1 MGDNKSLTTEV
12 VNAATA
18 VNSEIYT
25 AATEVNSAVEK
36 FRTDMSSLWADEAIR
51 NWGNDTFYPA
61 VDEVLKNLQKNRDIF
76 DDCLKEAGD
85 KYLIAGQSDERVSLP
100 AADSLP
106 TNAHTE
112 FATRLPGGEIG
123 INKEE
128 STPNEAKNSL
138 NDFIKTVETM
148 KNTLATSMESSII
161 QAFSKEDI
169 QNTAKNSAKK
179 IIEILKQDIELLKGI
194 VEKKVNDAV
203 STYKQAQEAA
213 KSSLDVSDASGGVQ

>member
-12 VNAATA
+12 VSAATA
-18 VNSEIYT
+18 VNNDIYT
-25 AATEVNSAVEK
+25 AATDVNSAVEK
-36 FRTDMSSLWADEAIR
+36 FRTDMSLLWADEAIR

-61 VDEVLKNLQKNRDIF
+61 VDEVLKNLQKNRDVF
-76 DDCLKEAGD
+76 DNCLKEAGD

-123 INKEE
+123 INREE
-128 STPNEAKNSL
+128 STPTEAKSSL
-138 NDFIKTVETM
+138 NDFVNTVETM
-148 KNTLATSMESSII
+148 KNTLATSMESSIT

-169 QNTAKNSAKK
+169 QNTAKSSARQ
-179 IIEILKQDIELLKGI
+179 IIEILKQDIELLKDI
-194 VEKKVNDAV
+194 VDKKVTDAISIYEQAKNAAVSSLEVNDA
-203 STYKQAQEAA
+203 
-213 KSSLDVSDASGGVQ
+213 SSGVQ

>member
-12 VNAATA
+12 VSAATA
-18 VNSEIYT
+18 VNNDIYT
-25 AATEVNSAVEK
+25 AATDVNSAVEK

-61 VDEVLKNLQKNRDIF
+61 VDEVLKNLQKNRDVF
-76 DDCLKEAGD
+76 DNCLKEAGD

-123 INKEE
+123 INREE
-128 STPNEAKNSL
+128 STPTEAKSSL
-138 NDFIKTVETM
+138 NDFVNTVETM
-148 KNTLATSMESSII
+148 KNTLATSMESSIT

-169 QNTAKNSAKK
+169 QNTAKSSARQ
-179 IIEILKQDIELLKGI
+179 IIEILKQDIELLKDI
-194 VEKKVNDAV
+194 VDKKVTDAISIYEQAKNAAVSSLEVNDA
-203 STYKQAQEAA
+203 
-213 KSSLDVSDASGGVQ
+213 SSGVQ